1 MEYRLQ
7 AALEPGHGA
16 GADGRPAHLTLLDL
30 PASAEVQAVLSRLAP
45 LVISEGGDEGE
56 PSDGGEAEAEL
67 TALLDDP
74 NWRLHLIA
82 AAGLLLRGP
91 APATLD
97 ALWSRIELGSW
108 VVARLAATAF
118 LLDDRFAER
127 ARGWIEARYG
137 PPAPPRGGIGGVW
150 NVFSAQTAASLL
162 ALLQQL
168 PENES
173 WLAEW
178 EARPTV
184 EAALAGGAEAGRTAL
199 DWRDAISAE
208 IGRFAVWR
216 RA

>member
-1 MEYRLQ
+1 MTEYHLQ
-7 AALEPGHGA
+7 AALEPDSS
-16 GADGRPAHLTLLDL
+16 DGGVRPAHLTLLDL
-30 PASAEVQAVLSRLAP
+30 AASAEVQAVLSRLAP
-45 LVISEGGDEGE
+45 LVVGDEGE
-56 PSDGGEAEAEL
+56 PEL
-67 TALLDDP
+67 IALLDNP

-91 APATLD
+91 SPATLE

-127 ARGWIEARYG
+127 AKRWIEARYG

-150 NVFSAQTAASLL
+150 NVFAGQTAASLL
-162 ALLQQL
+162 ALLRQL
-168 PENES
+168 PGDES
-173 WLAEW
+173 WIAEW

-184 EAALAGGAEAGRTAL
+184 AAALAAGGEAGRTAL

>member
-1 MEYRLQ
+1 MIDARTEYRLQ
-7 AALEPGHGA
+7 TALDPAHAAAP
-16 GADGRPAHLTLLDL
+16 PPHLTLLDL
-30 PASAEVQAVLSRLAP
+30 TPSTEVQALLSRLAP
-45 LVISEGGDEGE
+45 LAVDA
-56 PSDGGEAEAEL
+56 DGEADL
-67 TALLDDP
+67 VALLDSP

-82 AAGLLLRGP
+82 AAGLLVRGP

-118 LLDDRFAER
+118 LLDERFAER
-127 ARGWIEARYG
+127 AKAWIEARYG

-150 NVFSAQTAASLL
+150 NVFSSQTAASLL
-162 ALLQQL
+162 ALLRQL
-168 PENES
+168 PETES

-178 EARPTV
+178 EARPNLATV
-184 EAALAGGAEAGRTAL
+184 LAENGEAGRAAL

-208 IGRFAVWR
+208 IGRFAAWR